1 MSADAVHNE
10 NAWNFGLQQQ
20 CDGMMRTH
28 HQVCFV
34 RNFCASQHCLRLLKR
49 ELEVPSWAGTKSRNT
64 STLPPLAVI
73 TRATKDRCFAILR
86 SVGSATRENF
96 CLCKSSQI
104 SWWLLSKSILYDG
117 SALCLAA
124 TYILRNFRII
134 MATLFNSFHTR
145 RKSALFCGFQ

>member
-1 MSADAVHNE
+1 MPGPQHVSLVSYTHMRRRDGMSADAVHNE

-34 RNFCASQHCLRLLKR
+34 RNFRASQHCLRLLKR

-64 STLPPLAVI
+64 STLLPLAFI
-73 TRATKDRCFAILR
+73 TRAIKDRCFAILL
-86 SVGSATRENF
+86 SVGSATRRENL

-104 SWWLLSKSILYDG
+104 SLVA
-117 SALCLAA
+117 ALQEHSL
-124 TYILRNFRII
+124 
-134 MATLFNSFHTR
+134 
-145 RKSALFCGFQ
+145 